1 MLPDRSVFIRTK
13 IGGKCQNSKVQMRH
27 IEQFSN
33 NVNRRN
39 LCFPS
44 TFGNCGQ
51 IKVGKGSSE
60 KMGRRRRRG
69 LILDMWYAQS
79 VGRFSVNFME

>member
-1 MLPDRSVFIRTK
+1 MLPDRLALMGQKMVENAK
-13 IGGKCQNSKVQMRH
+13 MRH
-27 IEQFSN
+27 FEQFSN

-60 KMGRRRRRG
+60 RRWEEEEEG
-69 LILDMWYAQS
+69 D
-79 VGRFSVNFME
+79 

>member
-1 MLPDRSVFIRTK
+1 
-13 IGGKCQNSKVQMRH
+13 MRH

-33 NVNRRN
+33 NVNRTN

-51 IKVGKGSSE
+51 IKVGKGSSSPKGE
-60 KMGRRRRRG
+60 QKMGRRRG